1 MHAPRLRRAAII
13 AAAVGALAAIGL
25 TPAAAQTDAATP
37 APNVASL
44 HLGSAAT
51 LPSALL
57 AGRGTAAVCRKYGH
71 CVARILTV
79 APGSSK
85 PLSTTVPA
93 GYGPADFAKAYN
105 LPAGVG
111 QKGTIAILDEGSF
124 PTLEATLNSYRSTY
138 GLPACTSASGCFK
151 QVNEYGGAP
160 LKPGTNDDQKS
171 FDEGVGLETTLDVD
185 MASAACPGCKIIEI
199 TVNRDL
205 TTSEDVAA
213 EDFGVALNTA
223 AKLGA
228 NAASISYQ
236 FDPDATLDLG
246 PVARDFFHPGMAIT
260 ASSGDGGY
268 EGSPDGWPQNL
279 PTVTSVGGTSLYST
293 PSTSRGY
300 TEVAWSGAGSGCAG
314 DLPAALG
321 QPSGVSKFCE
331 GHRTDSDVSADADP
345 NTGAAVFDDY
355 APETGEPFNWVVVG
369 GTSESS
375 PFIAGVYARA
385 GHLTQV
391 EGPSTLYADP
401 AKDFYDVQI
410 GANYPPHA
418 GCDNA
423 LCVSGVGWDG
433 PTGLGTPDGLA
444 GF

>member
-1 MHAPRLRRAAII
+1 VHAPRIRRATLVAV
-13 AAAVGALAAIGL
+13 AVGALAGIGL
-25 TPAAAQTDAATP
+25 LPAAAQADSASPGA
-37 APNVASL
+37 NVASL

-57 AGRGTAAVCRKYGH
+57 AGRGSAAVCHTHGH
-71 CVARILTV
+71 CAARILTV
-79 APGSSK
+79 APGSGK
-85 PLSTTVPA
+85 PLTTTVPA
-93 GYGPADFAKAYN
+93 GYGPADFAKAYK
-105 LPAGVG
+105 LPAGAG
-111 QKGTIAILDEGSF
+111 QKGTIAILDEGAF
-124 PTLEATLNSYRSTY
+124 PTLESTLNAYRKTY

-151 QVNEYGGAP
+151 QVDEYGGAP
-160 LKPGTNDDQKS
+160 LKPGKTDEEKT
-171 FDEGVGLETTLDVD
+171 FDEEVGIETTLDVD
-185 MASAACPGCKIIEI
+185 MASAACPLCKIVEI
-199 TVNRDL
+199 TVNRDI
-205 TTSEDVAA
+205 TASNDVAA
-213 EDFGVALNTA
+213 SDFGVALNTA

-236 FDPDATLDLG
+236 FAPDATLDLG

-268 EGSPDGWPQNL
+268 EGTPDGWPQNL

-321 QPSGVSKFCE
+321 QPSSVSAYCG
-331 GHRTDSDVSADADP
+331 GHRTDADVSADADP
-345 NTGAAVFDDY
+345 NTGAAVYDDY
-355 APETGEPFNWVVVG
+355 APESGQPYGWVVVG

-385 GHLTQV
+385 GHLGEV

-401 AKDFYDVQI
+401 AKDFNDVQI

-423 LCVSGVGWDG
+423 LCVAGTGWDG
-433 PTGLGTPDGLA
+433 PTGLGTPNGLA

>member
-1 MHAPRLRRAAII
+1 MLL

-25 TPAAAQTDAATP
+25 LPAPAQAASATP
-37 APNVASL
+37 APNIASL

-51 LPSALL
+51 LPNALL
-57 AGRGTAAVCRKYGH
+57 AGRGTASVCAKYGH
-71 CVARILTV
+71 CVAKILTV
-79 APGSSK
+79 GPHSSK
-85 PLSTTVPA
+85 PLTTAVPA
-93 GYGPADFAKAYN
+93 GYGPADFAKAYG
-105 LPAGVG
+105 LPAGAG
-111 QKGTIAILDEGSF
+111 GKGTIAILDEGAF
-124 PTLEATLNSYRSTY
+124 PTLESTLNAYRKTY

-151 QVNEYGGAP
+151 QVGEHGGAP
-160 LKPGTNDDQKS
+160 LPAGTTDDEKS
-171 FDEGVGLETTLDVD
+171 FDEGVGIETTLDVD
-185 MASAACPGCKIIEI
+185 MASSACPMCKILEI
-199 TVNRDL
+199 TVNRDM
-205 TTSEDVAA
+205 TATNDVAA
-213 EDFGVALNTA
+213 EDFGVALDTA

-236 FDPDATLDLG
+236 FAPDATLDLG
-246 PVARDFFHPGMAIT
+246 QAARDFFHPGMAIT
-260 ASSGDGGY
+260 VSSGDGGY

-293 PSTSRGY
+293 PGTARGY
-300 TEVAWSGAGSGCAG
+300 TEVAWAGAGSGCAG

-321 QPSGVSKFCE
+321 QPSAVSAFCG
-331 GHRTDSDVSADADP
+331 GHRTDSDISADADP
-345 NTGAAVFDDY
+345 NTGAAVYDDY
-355 APETGEPFNWVVVG
+355 APETGQPYDWVVVG

-385 GHLTQV
+385 GHLAEV

-401 AKDFYDVQI
+401 AKDFNDVQI

-423 LCVSGVGWDG
+423 LCVSGPGWDG
-433 PTGLGTPDGLA
+433 PTGLGTPNGLA

>member
-1 MHAPRLRRAAII
+1 VHTPRIGRAAVV
-13 AAAVGALAAIGL
+13 AAAAGALAVIGL
-25 TPAAAQTDAATP
+25 LPGAAQAASTP
-37 APNVASL
+37 VPNVASL

-51 LPSALL
+51 LPSATL
-57 AGRGTAAVCRKYGH
+57 AGRGTAAVCKTYGH

-85 PLSTTVPA
+85 PLTTTVPA
-93 GYGPADFAKAYN
+93 GYGPADFAKAYG

-111 QKGTIAILDEGSF
+111 QKGTIAILDEGAF
-124 PTLEATLNSYRSTY
+124 PTLESDLGIYRSTY
-138 GLPACTSASGCFK
+138 GLPACTAANGCFK
-151 QVNEYGGAP
+151 QVNEHGGAP
-160 LKPGTNDDQKS
+160 LKAGTTVDEKA
-171 FDEGVGLETTLDVD
+171 FDEEVGVETTLDVD
-185 MASAACPGCKIIEI
+185 MASSACPGCDILEI
-199 TVNRDL
+199 TVNRDM
-205 TTSEDVAA
+205 TATNDVAA
-213 EDFGVALNTA
+213 EDFGVALDTA

-236 FDPDATLDLG
+236 FAPDATLDLG

-279 PTVTSVGGTSLYST
+279 PTVTSVGGTSLYLT
-293 PSTSRGY
+293 PSTTRGY
-300 TEVAWSGAGSGCAG
+300 TEVAWGGAGSGCAG
-314 DLPAALG
+314 DLPPALG
-321 QPSGVSKFCE
+321 QPSSISALCG

-345 NTGAAVFDDY
+345 NTGAAVYDDY
-355 APETGEPFNWVVVG
+355 APYSGEPYDWIVVG

-385 GHLTQV
+385 GNLGEV

-401 AKDFYDVQI
+401 STAFNDVVI
-410 GANYPPHA
+410 GENYPPNA
-418 GCDNA
+418 GCSTA
-423 LCVSGVGWDG
+423 LCVSGPGWDG
-433 PTGLGTPDGLA
+433 PTGLGTPNGLA

>member
-1 MHAPRLRRAAII
+1 VHAPRIRRTLLL
-13 AAAVGALAAIGL
+13 AAAVGALAGIGL
-25 TPAAAQTDAATP
+25 LP
-37 APNVASL
+37 APAQAASTTAAPNNASL

-51 LPSALL
+51 LPNALL
-57 AGRGTAAVCRKYGH
+57 AGRGTASVCAKYGH
-71 CVARILTV
+71 CVAKMLTV
-79 APGSSK
+79 ALGSSK
-85 PLSTTVPA
+85 PLSTAVPF
-93 GYGPADFAKAYN
+93 GYGPADFAKAYS

-111 QKGTIAILDEGSF
+111 KKGTIAILDEGAF
-124 PTLEATLNSYRSTY
+124 PTLESTLNTYRKTY
-138 GLPACTSASGCFK
+138 GLPACTSASGCLK
-151 QVNEYGGAP
+151 QVNEHGGAP
-160 LKPGTNDDQKS
+160 LKAGGTDAEKS
-171 FDEGVGLETTLDVD
+171 FDEYVGVETTLDVD
-185 MASAACPGCKIIEI
+185 MASAACPNCKILEI
-199 TVNRDL
+199 TVNRDM
-205 TTSEDVAA
+205 TATNDVAA

-223 AKLGA
+223 ANLGA

-236 FDPDATLDLG
+236 FAPDATLDLG

-300 TEVAWSGAGSGCAG
+300 TEVAWAGAGSGCAG

-321 QPSGVSKFCE
+321 QPSSVSAYCG

-355 APETGEPFNWVVVG
+355 APESGAPYNWIVVG

-385 GHLTQV
+385 GNLTEV

-433 PTGLGTPDGLA
+433 PTGLGSPNGLS